1 MCRLVNRGYRVIAPN
16 QRGYSAGTVNSSLG
30 QFYLSA
36 LAEDIFLLL
45 DYFNVKDF
53 HLVGHDWGAS
63 VGWSMV
69 SFKPQRIVS
78 WSALSIPHS
87 IALQSAIARNKD
99 QRCRSRYMSLFRCP
113 RLAAHQLSSNDYAA
127 LKKIWQSHNEKQIES
142 YLSVFSQH
150 RILES
155 ALTWYEANLT
165 RDATQT
171 PIDAGC
177 GN

>member
-45 DYFNVKDF
+45 DHFNVKDF

-99 QRCRSRYMSLFRCP
+99 QRRRSRYMSLFRCP
-113 RLAAHQLSSNDYAA
+113 RLAARKLSSNDYAA
-127 LKKIWQSHNEKQIES
+127 LKK
-142 YLSVFSQH
+142 FG
-150 RILES
+150 
-155 ALTWYEANLT
+155 NLT
-165 RDATQT
+165 TK
-171 PIDAGC
+171 
-177 GN
+177 NK